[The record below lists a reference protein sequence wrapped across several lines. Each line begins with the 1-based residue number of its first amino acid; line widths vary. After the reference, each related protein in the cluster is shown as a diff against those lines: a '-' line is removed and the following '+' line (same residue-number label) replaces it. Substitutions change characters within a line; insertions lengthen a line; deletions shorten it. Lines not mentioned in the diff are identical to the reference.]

1 MNAATGFVYHEDY
14 LRHDTGY
21 HGEYEPHID
30 TGYHPENAERLISI
44 MRGMEE
50 RNLTKKTE
58 RILPVRASREQIEY
72 VHTAAYVQKVEAL
85 CKSGGGMLDP
95 DTPLCSATYD
105 IALLAAGG
113 LIKAID
119 AVMDESNELR
129 RVFALVRPPG
139 HHANSNRGRG
149 FCVFNNVAIAAEQLK
164 REYGAKRILIADWDV
179 HHGNGTQEV
188 FFEDPSVLYFST
200 HQYPHYPGTGWIN
213 EVGKGDGTG
222 FTVNVP
228 LPIGTGD
235 AGYVYALTS
244 ILMPI
249 AREFRPDFVLVS
261 SGFDAHAA
269 DPLASMAVTSQGF
282 GLFTDV
288 VMAIAHEQCAGRAV
302 IALEGGYDLNAI
314 AESVLAV
321 FESLIAGDRELESR
335 VVSVSEREMR
345 RIEEI
350 KEVQKDYWS
359 L

>member
-30 TGYHPENAERLISI
+30 TGYHPESAERLISI

-50 RNLTKKTE
+50 RNLTKQIA
-58 RILPVRASREQIEY
+58 RILPVRATREQIEY

-113 LIKAID
+113 LIKAVD
-119 AVMDESNELR
+119 EVMDESNELK

-139 HHANSNRGRG
+139 HHANSTKGRG
-149 FCVFNNVAIAAEQLK
+149 FCIFNNVAIAAEQLK
-164 REYGAKRILIADWDV
+164 RVYGAKRILIADWDV

-213 EVGKGDGTG
+213 EIGKGDGTG

-235 AGYVYALTS
+235 GGYVYALTS

-249 AREFRPDFVLVS
+249 AREFRPEFILVS

-269 DPLASMAVTSQGF
+269 DPLASMAVTSPGF
-282 GLFTDV
+282 GLFTDL
-288 VMAIAHEQCAGRAV
+288 VMAIANEQCGGRAV

-314 AESVLAV
+314 VESVLAV
-321 FESLIAGDRELESR
+321 FESLIAGDRELKPR
-335 VVSVSEREMR
+335 VVSVSERVVE
-345 RIEEI
+345 RIREI
-350 KEVQKDYWS
+350 REVQKDYWS

>member
-30 TGYHPENAERLISI
+30 TGYHPESAERLISI

-50 RNLTKKTE
+50 RNLTKKIE
-58 RILPVRASREQIEY
+58 RIHPVRASREQIEY
-72 VHTAAYVQKVEAL
+72 VHTPAYVQKVEAL

-113 LIKAID
+113 LIKAVD
-119 AVMDESNELR
+119 EVMDESNELR
-129 RVFALVRPPG
+129 RIFALVRPPG
-139 HHANSNRGRG
+139 HHANSTRGRG
-149 FCVFNNVAIAAEQLK
+149 FCIFNNVAIAAEQLK

-188 FFEDPSVLYFST
+188 FFEDPSVLYFSI

-228 LPIGTGD
+228 LPIGTDD
-235 AGYVYALTS
+235 AGYLYAFTS
-244 ILMPI
+244 ILVPI
-249 AREFRPDFVLVS
+249 AREFRPEVVLVS
-261 SGFDAHAA
+261 SGFDAHVA

-288 VMAIAHEQCAGRAV
+288 IMAIANELCKGRIV
-302 IALEGGYDLNAI
+302 MTLEGGYDLNAI

-321 FESLIAGDRELESR
+321 FNSLIADNGDLRNRIIGPNER
-335 VVSVSEREMR
+335 VMT
-345 RIEEI
+345 RIAEI
-350 KEVQKDYWS
+350 KTVQKVYWN